1 MEARVMSP
9 SPSSVQA
16 STEPGRDIVAVSAK
30 PARRSKAVALL
41 GPGAEVDPVLAA
53 ARVLGI
59 ETRRQ
64 LQDAIKAFEGYVDP
78 EGNATSAPGRAY
90 TYITSMVYAPF
101 GLNSKA
107 VKEIMAGTNLRDRMP
122 AWLVRYVD
130 LAEQAAAAQIMN
142 GIALKLTRKAIRAK
156 VKESITAIADFCRA
170 TFPVGAVQ

>member
-1 MEARVMSP
+1 
-9 SPSSVQA
+9 
-16 STEPGRDIVAVSAK
+16 
-30 PARRSKAVALL
+30 
-41 GPGAEVDPVLAA
+41 
-53 ARVLGI
+53 
-59 ETRRQ
+59 
-64 LQDAIKAFEGYVDP
+64 
-78 EGNATSAPGRAY
+78 
-90 TYITSMVYAPF
+90 MVYAPF

-107 VKEIMAGTNLRDRMP
+107 VREIMDGANLRDRMP